1 MYFTLFEANTAKYL
15 LELNKNGWLYVVL
28 LWDQTSGE
36 LKVEYRFETKNYKEA
51 EGVFLTKACNYNLS
65 HLIKQ
70 VDNTDVYDYIESQ
83 HD

>member
-28 LWDQTSGE
+28 LWDKSSAE
-36 LKVEYRFETKNYKEA
+36 IKEAYRFETKNYNEA
-51 EGVFLTKACNYNLS
+51 KGIFLAKASLYNLTRF
-65 HLIKQ
+65 IKE